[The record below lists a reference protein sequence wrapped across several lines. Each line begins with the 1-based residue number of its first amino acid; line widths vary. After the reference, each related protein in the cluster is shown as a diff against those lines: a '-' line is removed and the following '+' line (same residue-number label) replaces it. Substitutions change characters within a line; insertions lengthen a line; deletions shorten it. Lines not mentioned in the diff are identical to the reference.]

1 MLSGVRIPLNGFLL
15 FNICPACF
23 VVILVINLRNR
34 NQTNITILS
43 KEGNWSVTTKNCSES
58 FRFFR

>member
-1 MLSGVRIPLNGFLL
+1 MAFFYVNF
-15 FNICPACF
+15 FPACF

-43 KEGNWSVTTKNCSES
+43 KGGKLVGNN
-58 FRFFR
+58 